1 MLLNSEKTLKRR
13 LLLPPSN
20 MCQTL
25 ELIPK
30 MQSCRSRFNL
40 AVRFPTFRE
49 IIRKE
54 SIHRGDILKKIR
66 KSINIVA
73 ARIQVV
79 EIHRSSILSLKPL
92 KFDRRYII
100 LEQKI
105 KEKILY
111 IHLYNDNRLTFA
123 SQRRKQLF
131 ANRRNET
138 NNISS

>member
-1 MLLNSEKTLKRR
+1 M
-13 LLLPPSN
+13 
-20 MCQTL
+20 
-25 ELIPK
+25 
-30 MQSCRSRFNL
+30 
-40 AVRFPTFRE
+40 
-49 IIRKE
+49 
-54 SIHRGDILKKIR
+54 
-66 KSINIVA
+66 
-73 ARIQVV
+73 V

-138 NNISS
+138 NNIFFVANMLQKKIVKIRSQTYTIFEQKKKKEEITIHTTPHERTD